1 VSDVRDG
8 AEPRPGEPGQPD
20 IPPDPTHLPPDPTGV
35 APDPTG
41 VAPDPTGVAPA
52 GLGDADA
59 DALTLPEIG
68 VGRDGRR
75 LGWVEF
81 GVGAVVYVIVQ
92 VAVGALLVGA
102 NGRLPS
108 APVLLAVSAAAAFA
122 AVAVALAVRV
132 RTPAAIGIRRVPPR
146 TVVFA
151 VGLGIG
157 VWLLSRLL
165 IIAYVSITGDHSDPQ
180 QDLTQFSGVGA
191 AFWTVL
197 LGGLV
202 VPLGE
207 ELLFRGVGYGSMRR
221 YGAVVATIV
230 SSLVFAL
237 AHGLNVVFLA
247 VLVLA
252 VLNAVL
258 YERTRSIW
266 PCVATH
272 AAFNLCSFVVLLL
285 LA

>member
-1 VSDVRDG
+1 
-8 AEPRPGEPGQPD
+8 
-20 IPPDPTHLPPDPTGV
+20 
-35 APDPTG
+35 
-41 VAPDPTGVAPA
+41 
-52 GLGDADA
+52 
-59 DALTLPEIG
+59 
-68 VGRDGRR
+68 
-75 LGWVEF
+75 
-81 GVGAVVYVIVQ
+81 
-92 VAVGALLVGA
+92 
-102 NGRLPS
+102 
-108 APVLLAVSAAAAFA
+108 VSAAAAFG

-151 VGLGIG
+151 IGLGIG

-191 AFWTVL
+191 AFWAVL

-252 VLNAVL
+252 VLNAIL

-266 PCVATH
+266 PCFATH

-285 LA
+285 IS

>member
-1 VSDVRDG
+1 MSDVRDG
-8 AEPRPGEPGQPD
+8 AEPRPDEPEQPD
-20 IPPDPTHLPPDPTGV
+20 IPPDPSG
-35 APDPTG
+35 A
-41 VAPDPTGVAPA
+41 APA
-52 GLGDADA
+52 GLGSVDL
-59 DALTLPEIG
+59 LTPPEVG

-81 GVGAVVYVIVQ
+81 AVGAVVYVLVQ
-92 VAVGALLVGA
+92 LAASVVLVSA

-108 APVLLAVSAAAAFA
+108 APVLLAISAVAAFA
-122 AVAVALAVRV
+122 AVGVALAVRV
-132 RTPAAIGIRRVPPR
+132 RTPSAVGIRRVAPR
-146 TVVFA
+146 TVLFA
-151 VGLGIG
+151 VVLGIG

-165 IIAYVSITGDHSDPQ
+165 IIVYVSVTGDHSDPQ
-180 QDLTQFSGVGA
+180 QDLTQFSGVAA
-191 AFWTVL
+191 AFWVVL

-221 YGAVVATIV
+221 FGPVAATIV

-237 AHGLNVVFLA
+237 AHGLNVAFLA

-252 VLNAVL
+252 VLNAFL

-266 PCVATH
+266 PCFATH
-272 AAFNLCSFVVLLL
+272 ATFNMCSFVVLLL
-285 LA
+285 VS

>member
-1 VSDVRDG
+1 MSDVRDG
-8 AEPRPGEPGQPD
+8 AEPRAGEPE
-20 IPPDPTHLPPDPTGV
+20 PPDPDHAGGAGWP
-35 APDPTG
+35 APDE
-41 VAPDPTGVAPA
+41 APA
-52 GLGDADA
+52 GLGDIPEADLA
-59 DALTLPEIG
+59 GPGDIALAEAGAPAPPGIG

-81 GVGAVVYVIVQ
+81 ATGAVVYALVQ
-92 VAVGALLVGA
+92 LVSGVVLVAV

-108 APVLLAVSAAAAFA
+108 APGLLALSGLAAFA
-122 AVAVALAVRV
+122 AVAAALAVRV
-132 RTPAAIGIRRVPPR
+132 RTPSAVGIRRVAPR
-146 TVVFA
+146 TVVYA

-165 IIAYVSITGDHSDPQ
+165 IIGYVTITGDHSDPQ
-180 QDLTQFSGVGA
+180 QDLTQFSGATA
-191 AFWTVL
+191 AFWAVL

-207 ELLFRGVGYGSMRR
+207 ELLFRGVGYGAMRR
-221 YGAVVATIV
+221 YGPVVATIV

-266 PCVATH
+266 PCFATH
-272 AAFNLCSFVVLLL
+272 AAFNLCSFLILLL
-285 LA
+285 IS